1 MQNEQQP
8 TNEQSLQIIQQMIAV
23 AQKKVSQN
31 GFHFLLWGFLNVGA
45 AMAQYFFLKLNCSEL
60 LINSPWILMG
70 IIGGIAA
77 TIYERRKDK
86 IEKHQTF
93 TDHFYGWVW
102 VSFGIS
108 MFVGIFYANVY
119 QVNMIPIILTLAAF
133 ATMVSGAIL
142 QFTPLKIGAIVFW
155 ASALTTCFF
164 SPTNG
169 LLVFSLAIALGYI
182 LPGIL
187 LWKKFNQQERV

>member
-8 TNEQSLQIIQQMIAV
+8 TNEQSLQIIQQMIMV
-23 AQKKVSQN
+23 AQKNVSQN
-31 GFHFLLWGFLNVGA
+31 GFHFLLWGFLNVA
-45 AMAQYFFLKLNCSEL
+45 AALAQFLFLKLKCSEM
-60 LINSPWILMG
+60 LINAPWIAMG

-108 MFVGIFYANVY
+108 MFAGIFYANVY
-119 QVNMIPIILTLAAF
+119 QVNMIPIILTLVAF

-142 QFTPLKIGAIVFW
+142 QFTPLKIGGIIFW
-155 ASALTTCFF
+155 ASALITCFF
-164 SPTNG
+164 SPEND
-169 LLVFSLAIALGYI
+169 LLIFSLATTLGYI

-187 LWKKFNQQERV
+187 LWRKFNSQKN